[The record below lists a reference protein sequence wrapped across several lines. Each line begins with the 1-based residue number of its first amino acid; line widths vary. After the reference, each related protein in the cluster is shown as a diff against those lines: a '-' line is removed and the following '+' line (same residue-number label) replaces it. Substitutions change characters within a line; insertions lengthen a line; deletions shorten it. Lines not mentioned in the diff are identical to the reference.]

1 MRQYVLKRLLL
12 VVPTLLL
19 ITVMLFALIRSIPG
33 DVVVLMFEEKA
44 YAKDLDALRAK
55 LGLDRPLYMQYF
67 SWIGQVVQGNLGESL
82 WTKRPVLEEVT
93 RRLPVTFELGSMAIN
108 VALCLGLPIGVLAAV
123 RQDTLKDYTTRSL
136 AIIGLSV
143 PQFWKSTLVIVLPSI
158 WFGWGPPLQFTAFS
172 VNPWQHL
179 SQFILPAIILG
190 IGPGCGIMR
199 LTRALMLEVMRQD
212 YIRTAWSKGMREPR
226 VVVKHALK
234 NAIIPVVTIV
244 GIQIA
249 EIAGGTVI
257 METIFGLPGMGRFLV
272 DAAFQRDYPVVQG
285 VNLLIASTFVVVN
298 LLVDM
303 TYAYLD
309 PRIRYQSVVYLTAR
323 QGGLSMNRQ

>member
-19 ITVMLFALIRSIPG
+19 ISIIVFSLIRLIPG

-55 LGLDRPLYMQYF
+55 LGLDRPLYIQYF
-67 SWIGQVVQGNLGESL
+67 SWVGQVVQGNLGESL
-82 WTKRPVLEEVT
+82 WTKRPVLEEIT
-93 RRLPVTFELGSMAIN
+93 RRLPITLELGIMGIT
-108 VALCLGLPIGVLAAV
+108 VALCLGLPIGVLAAI
-123 RQDTLKDYTTRSL
+123 RQDTLKDYTTRSA
-136 AIIGLSV
+136 AIVGLSV
-143 PQFWKSTLVIVLPSI
+143 PQFWKATLVIVLPSI
-158 WFGWGPPLQFTAFS
+158 WFGWAPPLQFTAFS

-190 IGPGCGIMR
+190 IAPGCGIMR

-285 VNLLIASTFVVVN
+285 VNLLIASTIVVVN

-309 PRIRYQSVVYLTAR
+309 PRIRYQ
-323 QGGLSMNRQ
+323 